1 MITIP
6 GWSSAGDE
14 NYFDDNDFY
23 NHDQVMTII
32 FMQMITSTMSMMSRL
47 AARILAKKLLE
58 GEGFEEGDRLKEI
71 QEKVVDLDDDD
82 DGESFK
88 GGCGGWSDGREGGQ
102 CSSPRGLHSRRGV
115 VCNLV
120 DLNIKATHCSP
131 GD

>member
-6 GWSSAGDE
+6 GWSSAGD
-14 NYFDDNDFY
+14 NDYDNDFY

-82 DGESFK
+82 DGESFT
-88 GGCGGWSDGREGGQ
+88 GWCGGWSDGREGGQ
-102 CSSPRGLHSRRGV
+102 CSSPRGLHSRRGF

>member
-6 GWSSAGDE
+6 GWSSAG
-14 NYFDDNDFY
+14 DNDFY

-71 QEKVVDLDDDD
+71 QEKVVDLHDDDEEED
-82 DGESFK
+82 DESFRLVWRLVRWSR
-88 GGCGGWSDGREGGQ
+88 GWTVFFTKRTSLSKRF
-102 CSSPRGLHSRRGV
+102 CL
-115 VCNLV
+115 
-120 DLNIKATHCSP
+120 
-131 GD
+131 

>member
-1 MITIP
+1 MITTP
-6 GWSSAGDE
+6 GWSSAG
-14 NYFDDNDFY
+14 DNDFY

-82 DGESFK
+82 DEEEDDESFT
-88 GGCGGWSDGREGGQ
+88 GWCGGWSDGREGGQ

>member
-6 GWSSAGDE
+6 GWSSAGD
-14 NYFDDNDFY
+14 NDDDNDFY

-71 QEKVVDLDDDD
+71 QEKVVIFMMMRRRRMMNPLQV
-82 DGESFK
+82 GVEV
-88 GGCGGWSDGREGGQ
+88 GQ
-102 CSSPRGLHSRRGV
+102 MVERVDSVLHQEDFTLEEV
-115 VCNLV
+115 LFVIWL
-120 DLNIKATHCSP
+120 I
-131 GD
+131 

>member
-6 GWSSAGDE
+6 GWSSAGD
-14 NYFDDNDFY
+14 NADDNDFS

-32 FMQMITSTMSMMSRL
+32 VMQMITSSMSMMSRL
-47 AARILAKKLLE
+47 AARVLAKKLLE

-82 DGESFK
+82 DDENDESFT
-88 GGCGGWSDGREGGQ
+88 GWCGGWSDGREGGQ
-102 CSSPRGLHSRRGV
+102 CSSPRGLHSRRGFV
-115 VCNLV
+115 LV
-120 DLNIKATHCSP
+120 DLNIKAKNCSP

>member
-6 GWSSAGDE
+6 GWSSVGD
-14 NYFDDNDFY
+14 NADDNDFY

-32 FMQMITSTMSMMSRL
+32 FMQMISSTMSMMSRL

-71 QEKVVDLDDDD
+71 QEKVVDLHDDD
-82 DGESFK
+82 DGESFT
-88 GGCGGWSDGREGGQ
+88 GWCGGWSDGREGGH
-102 CSSPRGLHSRRGV
+102 CSSPRGLHSRRGFV
-115 VCNLV
+115 LV